1 MLSVTLFAATL
12 ACLVVPPLNVWAGPL
27 LVVLFITNP
36 PVFWSALGL
45 TGLRPGLPTCSGG
58 IAHEL

>member
-1 MLSVTLFAATL
+1 MLSIALFAATL

-45 TGLRPGLPTCSGG
+45 TGQPGLPTSSGG
-58 IAHEL
+58 IVHEL

>member
-1 MLSVTLFAATL
+1 VLSVTLFAATL

-36 PVFWSALGL
+36 PVVWSALGL
-45 TGLRPGLPTCSGG
+45 TGLGGLAYLLRRNRP
-58 IAHEL
+58 

>member
-1 MLSVTLFAATL
+1 
-12 ACLVVPPLNVWAGPL
+12 VPPLNVWAGPL

-45 TGLRPGLPTCSGG
+45 SGLGGLAYFLRRNRP
-58 IAHEL
+58 

>member
-1 MLSVTLFAATL
+1 VLSIALFAATI

-45 TGLRPGLPTCSGG
+45 TGAAGLAYFLRRNRP
-58 IAHEL
+58 

>member
-36 PVFWSALGL
+36 PAFWSALGL
-45 TGLRPGLPTCSGG
+45 TGAAGLAYLLRRNRP
-58 IAHEL
+58 

>member
-27 LVVLFITNP
+27 LITLYFANAALFWT
-36 PVFWSALGL
+36 ALGL
-45 TGLRPGLPTCSGG
+45 SGLATVTYLLRRFRP
-58 IAHEL
+58 